1 MTITLLIGAH
11 ALALAGV
18 LALARRDHMLV
29 DEAGRPTTHP
39 WEERRVPASEAVAH
53 R

>member
-1 MTITLLIGAH
+1 MAIVLLVGAH

-18 LALARRDHMLV
+18 LALARRDHVLV
-29 DEAGRPTTHP
+29 DEAGNPHP
-39 WEERRVPASEAVAH
+39 WEERRVPAPGAVAH